1 MNYIV
6 GIIVF
11 IFICAQFK
19 FLWKNLARMKE
30 YKDIFAKNKSWD
42 IVHDKETGFVSGI
55 EGNGNKIF
63 QSIGNSINQY
73 LTNNSGSVID
83 FHLLKDSVDR
93 HCEAVEN
100 DIHTLTPVPL
110 YIGLAGTMLGV
121 ILGLG
126 SLILTGSI
134 TDLLS
139 SGTGNFGAAATGVND
154 LLTGV
159 AIAMAASIC
168 GIGCT
173 TCASLKFKERK
184 AEAEMGKNTF
194 LAWLQARLLPELPS
208 DTSDALNKL
217 VKNLN
222 RFNQVFQQNVVSL
235 GGVLGEVNQSY
246 REQAKIVKTI
256 QKMDVVKVSEANIS
270 VLHELNNCTA
280 TIQKFQD
287 YIGSMHHYTSQLQAF
302 MNKFE
307 QESSRLQVLEEIR
320 NFFTRNKGEL
330 SKSLGDM
337 DKTFQKSLTI
347 VTENAEQSARKLNER
362 LEIQSK
368 LYGEILTQQQDT
380 FEKTSKRMSDKLTAA
395 IEKMPKMES
404 SLLEIAK
411 IPAQLKKLIEKID
424 KSNQALATEVSNA
437 LEQGATGNLVVS
449 EAGKVVRP
457 AVATGFPKWMRWTI
471 FVSVV
476 LIALMILTNFVL
488 FTLLPLF

>member
-1 MNYIV
+1 MNIIV

-11 IFICAQFK
+11 IIICAQIK
-19 FLWKNLARMKE
+19 FLYKNLARMDE
-30 YKDIFAKNKSWD
+30 YKDIFAEDSSWD
-42 IVHDKETGFVSGI
+42 IVHNEETGFVSGI
-55 EGNGNKIF
+55 EGNGNEIF

-110 YIGLAGTMLGV
+110 YLGLAGTMAGV
-121 ILGLG
+121 ILGLV
-126 SLILTGSI
+126 SLIYTGSI

-139 SGTGNFGAAATGVND
+139 SGTGNFGAAATGVSD
-154 LLTGV
+154 LLWGV
-159 AIAMAASIC
+159 AIAMIASIF

-173 TCASLKFKERK
+173 TWASLKFKERK

-194 LAWLQARLLPELPS
+194 LAWLQAKLLPELPS

-235 GGVLGEVNQSY
+235 GGVLGEVNKSY
-246 REQAKIVKTI
+246 HEQAKIVKTI
-256 QKMDVVKVSEANIS
+256 QEMDVMKVSEANIA

-287 YIGSMHHYTSQLQAF
+287 YMGSMHYYTSQLQAF

-320 NFFTRNKGEL
+320 DFFTRNKGEL

-337 DKTFQKSLTI
+337 DMVFQKALTT
-347 VTENAEQSARKLNER
+347 VKENAEESAKNMNQR
-362 LEIQSK
+362 LEMQSS
-368 LYGEILTQQQDT
+368 LYEKILTQQEDT
-380 FEKTSKRMSDKLTAA
+380 FEKTSKRMSDKLTTA

-404 SLLEIAK
+404 SLLKISE

-424 KSNQALATEVSNA
+424 QSNQELYANISNA
-437 LEQGATGNLVVS
+437 MEQGATGNVVVS
-449 EAGKVVRP
+449 EEGKVVRST
-457 AVATGFPKWMRWTI
+457 AATGFPKWMRWTM
-471 FVSVV
+471 FMSVV
-476 LIALMILTNFVL
+476 LIALTILTNFIL
-488 FTLLPLF
+488 FTILPLF